1 MEDPWSKELQQG
13 NNDPAILPDL
23 YKPHFLS
30 SIPSL
35 YFVLTS
41 IYHRRRLGAPRAWL
55 LDDGGND
62 EGCGRLGLR
71 CGEGY
76 RK

>member
-1 MEDPWSKELQQG
+1 MYSLRWMEDPWSKELQQG

-41 IYHRRRLGAPRAWL
+41 IWSRESPFIIHYQSQGPSQP
-55 LDDGGND
+55 
-62 EGCGRLGLR
+62 
-71 CGEGY
+71 
-76 RK
+76 